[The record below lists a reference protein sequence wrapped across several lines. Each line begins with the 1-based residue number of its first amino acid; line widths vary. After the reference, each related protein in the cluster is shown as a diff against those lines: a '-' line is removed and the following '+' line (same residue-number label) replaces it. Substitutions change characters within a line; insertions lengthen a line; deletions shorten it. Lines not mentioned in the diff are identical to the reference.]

1 MEVAKLGTSFIE
13 IYEDWMLPIINDYK
27 IDKLYEIN
35 KDVVFDYLCGFL
47 KSGLSDF
54 DCIKPLTYHIE
65 EVYIEDTEENKIA
78 YYFDYDLD
86 DDEKKIVSEIAVS
99 KYFKRLTQDIKA
111 RVPYISQR
119 EFKKDSI
126 APIMKQN
133 DSWYNNLVSEYQE
146 DIANYHL
153 KHLDELPYWSDLS

>member
-1 MEVAKLGTSFIE
+1 MGTSFIE

-27 IDKLYEIN
+27 IDRLYEIN

-47 KSGLSDF
+47 KGGLSDF
-54 DCIKPLTYHIE
+54 DCIKPLTYHTE
-65 EVYIEDTEENKIA
+65 EVFIEDTEENKIA

-119 EFKKDSI
+119 EFKKDAI

>member
-1 MEVAKLGTSFIE
+1 MGTSFIE

-54 DCIKPLTYHIE
+54 DCIKPLTYHTE
-65 EVYIEDTEENKIA
+65 KVFIEDTEENKIA

-133 DSWYNNLVSEYQE
+133 DNWYNNLVSEYQE

>member
-1 MEVAKLGTSFIE
+1 MGTSFIE

-35 KDVVFDYLCGFL
+35 KDIVFDYLCGFL

-54 DCIKPLTYHIE
+54 DCIKPLTYHTEKIF
-65 EVYIEDTEENKIA
+65 IEDTEENKIA

>member
-1 MEVAKLGTSFIE
+1 
-13 IYEDWMLPIINDYK
+13 MLPIINDYK

-65 EVYIEDTEENKIA
+65 KIFIEDTEENKIA

-133 DSWYNNLVSEYQE
+133 DNCLQIQFVADIGSSCILSFQWNFFAPPLNKFPYRILTYNTVF
-146 DIANYHL
+146 
-153 KHLDELPYWSDLS
+153 